1 MRKRTGII
9 LVGILAAALAVAAW
23 FIRKEKQVVVIDPW
37 EAVPAD
43 AFFIVETNDFPELLT
58 RVTDPAGIL
67 SGLSGM
73 KWASSLVQSASA
85 IDSVTGSREVR
96 EMISNRRMII
106 SFHVAGQEGQ
116 VPLAVMST
124 GQSFTARRLSSLIGQ
139 SGGTVTDRRDL
150 GGTRTFTVTWTRGSK
165 PQNAYLALTSGIL
178 IVSPSERLVTS
189 ALDNRSAGSDI
200 RQQQG
205 FSAVVNA
212 AGKEA
217 DNLFLLFR
225 NLPGFVRPFIDPEDI
240 ATVTSL
246 AIAGGGDLTV
256 AEEGIYISGFLTTAG
271 AGTGADRLREV
282 VPAECGVHELLP
294 RKTLSYRTVMRR
306 ASLTG
311 ETAADPASVNAT
323 DLALILSP
331 YTGSEVTEAVIPDGE
346 TSARVRA
353 FRMTDRQSAERV
365 LRERL
370 TAKYRSMGLRE
381 SHFIASAMES
391 DGDEATLYRMP
402 FSGVSRILA
411 GAEKGMAGDEW
422 VTFARSYM
430 IFSSSPE
437 VLAAVLRESDRE
449 NTLINDPRFREME
462 KTMPTKSSFIFWSS
476 GAVLKALAS
485 EYLKPEAASS
495 LDERVLAGIS
505 GIGVSLTPSNEMIYT
520 SLSVMY
526 EAGEMYGTRGAEQ
539 SGGSATPAG
548 ANALPSGAA
557 GTVEQSAVTLADT
570 AALKLL
576 WKVKLEAEPVL
587 NPFFFTNH
595 NTGATE
601 IFTQDRNNNIYLISS
616 SGKIL
621 WKAAIR
627 EQITGEVF
635 MIDYYRNGKLQLL
648 FTGRDYF
655 HLIDRNGNYVDK
667 FPVKMRSP
675 ASNTLAVFDYENNKD
690 YRLFIAGEDR
700 KIYAYDRSGTPVRGW
715 NLFSARGKVSDPVA
729 FFRVRGKDY
738 LFVSDDQAV
747 YVLDRTGNI
756 RVAHQEPL
764 LKAQGSAASLTG
776 GSDPAIIFV
785 APDGATVRLRFDGT
799 SERDTVAGLSAA
811 HITGFA
817 DIDGDN
823 MTDRITIDQGIVRA
837 FGSSGNRLWTYSTG
851 VTTLRGPWFLSTGSG
866 EKRTAVY
873 DAGKGML
880 HLIGRNGTAVNG
892 FPHRAGPFFNA
903 GRVTNKNTWNLIVN
917 ENDTYICN
925 YELIPASK

>member
-37 EAVPAD
+37 EAIPSD

-85 IDSVTGSREVR
+85 VDSVTGGREVR
-96 EMISNRRMII
+96 ELISNRRVII
-106 SFHVAGQEGQ
+106 SFHMAGQGGP

-124 GQSFTARRLSSLIGQ
+124 GPMFSARRLSSLLGQ

-150 GGTRTFTVTWTRGSK
+150 GGTRTYTVTWTRGSRQ
-165 PQNAYLALTSGIL
+165 QNAFLALTSGIL
-178 IVSPSERLVTS
+178 IISPSESLVTA

-200 RQQQG
+200 RHQQG

-212 AGKEA
+212 AGKDA

-225 NLPGFVRPFIDPEDI
+225 NLPGFIRPFIDPEDI

-246 AIAGGGDLTV
+246 AIAAGGDLTV
-256 AEEGIYISGFLTTAG
+256 AEEGIFISGFLTTAG
-271 AGTGADRLREV
+271 ASAGADRLRDI

-294 RKTLSYRTVMRR
+294 SNTLSYRTVMRR

-331 YTGSEVTEAVIPDGE
+331 YTGSEVTEAVIPGGDASE
-346 TSARVRA
+346 RVRA
-353 FRMTDRQSAERV
+353 FRMTDRQSAEKV

-402 FSGVSRILA
+402 FTGVSRILA
-411 GAEKGMAGDEW
+411 GAEKSKAGDEW

-430 IFSSSPE
+430 LFSSSPE
-437 VLAAVLRESDRE
+437 VLASVLRESDRE
-449 NTLINDPRFREME
+449 NTLINDPGFREME

-476 GAVLKALAS
+476 GAALKSLAS

-495 LDERVLAGIS
+495 LHERDLAGIT
-505 GIGVSLTPSNEMIYT
+505 GIGVSLTPSNDMIYA
-520 SLSVMY
+520 SLSVRY
-526 EAGEMYGTRGAEQ
+526 QAGEMSGGRSAEQ
-539 SGGSATPAG
+539 TGRSAAAG
-548 ANALPSGAA
+548 ANALSAGAA
-557 GTVEQSAVTLADT
+557 SDVEQAAATLADT
-570 AALKLL
+570 VALKLL
-576 WKVKLEAEPVL
+576 WKVKLEGEPVL
-587 NPFFFTNH
+587 NPFFFVNH

-601 IFTQDRNNNIYLISS
+601 IFIQDRNNNIYLISS

-621 WKAAIR
+621 WRAAIR
-627 EQITGEVF
+627 EKITGEVF
-635 MIDYYRNGKLQLL
+635 MIDYYKNGKLQLL
-648 FTGRDYF
+648 FAGRDYI

-675 ASNTLAVFDYENNKD
+675 ASNILAVFDYENNKD

-700 KIYAYDRSGTPVRGW
+700 KIYAYDRSGTVVRGW
-715 NLFSARGKVSDPVA
+715 NLFTVRGKVSDPVA
-729 FFRVRGKDY
+729 FYRVRGKDY
-738 LFVSDDQAV
+738 LFVADDQAV

-764 LKAQGSAASLTG
+764 VKAPGSGASLTG
-776 GSDPAIIFV
+776 GSEPDIIFA

-799 SERDTVAGLSAA
+799 SVKDTVAGLSAA
-811 HITGFA
+811 HKTDFA

-823 MTDRITIDQGIVRA
+823 MTDRVTLDQGIVIA
-837 FGSSGNRLWTYSTG
+837 HGSNGSRLWTYSTG
-851 VTTLRGPWFLSTGSG
+851 GTVLHGPWFLSTGSG
-866 EKRTAVY
+866 ERKTAVY
-873 DAGKGML
+873 DAGRGML
-880 HLIGRNGTAVNG
+880 HLIGRNGTAING
-892 FPHRAGPFFNA
+892 FPHRSGPFFNT
-903 GRVTNKNTWNLIVN
+903 GRVTNKSTWNLIVN
-917 ENDTYICN
+917 ENTTYICN